1 MRPEEAG
8 AQGLRADAAGAAR
21 PRVGGWS
28 HAAFLPF
35 QSMGICFVGKRNF
48 EDFIL
53 QVSVL
58 DANGGSRVSPP
69 DLRPLLMDP
78 VFSSIY
84 SLDPVNLFL

>member
-1 MRPEEAG
+1 
-8 AQGLRADAAGAAR
+8 
-21 PRVGGWS
+21 
-28 HAAFLPF
+28 
-35 QSMGICFVGKRNF
+35 MGICFVGKRNF

-69 DLRPLLMDP
+69 DPRPLLMDP